1 MTSDISKLGLD
12 VKWQDLTLGCT
23 GVGSC
28 TAAEFNTGEWR
39 VDTPKFIEE
48 KCKQCLLCAPACPDC
63 AIPVVNGKRLE
74 FDFDHCKGCG
84 ICEKACP
91 FDAII
96 MLKGVR

>member
-1 MTSDISKLGLD
+1 MRSDISKLGVD

-23 GVGSC
+23 IIGSN
-28 TAAEFNTGEWR
+28 TAEEFNTGEWR
-39 VDTPKFIEE
+39 VDTPEFIVE
-48 KCKQCLLCAPACPDC
+48 KCKQCLLCAPACPDS
-63 AIPVVNGKRLE
+63 AIPVENGKRLE

-96 MLKGVR
+96 MKKGVR